1 MAKQESIG
9 LARPFARVVRSVQCS
24 GRRESLDQPVRLSRP
39 WLQVHNG
46 SLQLFARHENITDP
60 NLKKMGYANFTT
72 SFVASQRPV
81 RYGYFEIRARVGS
94 SKVSSSFWF
103 YNSNTTAHHW
113 TEIDVFEMT
122 GEHASQQLST
132 QDAMHTHVFMLPKEN
147 TSFLPDLCDCSL
159 PHETALYQ
167 LQDAPSCSQA
177 NYTHRSTPY
186 SQDFHVFGLLWT
198 PEKLEYTVDGLM
210 QWSLPNAC
218 MHQPLF
224 LTFDRE
230 TMPDWFGLPS
240 PVNLPDQPL
249 TVEYVRAW
257 TQDDWS

>member
-1 MAKQESIG
+1 MNSMAHSTRLNGINKLCSTITLLILCELYCMCIRQNKSPSG
-9 LARPFARVVRSVQCS
+9 WQGRLPGWFAPYNV
-24 GRRESLDQPVRLSRP
+24 
-39 WLQVHNG
+39 QVHNG

-159 PHETALYQ
+159 PHETVARV
-167 LQDAPSCSQA
+167 A
-177 NYTHRSTPY
+177 
-186 SQDFHVFGLLWT
+186 
-198 PEKLEYTVDGLM
+198 EYIL
-210 QWSLPNAC
+210 
-218 MHQPLF
+218 
-224 LTFDRE
+224 
-230 TMPDWFGLPS
+230 
-240 PVNLPDQPL
+240 
-249 TVEYVRAW
+249 
-257 TQDDWS
+257 